1 MTSRPDRHPYDP
13 HYIPKFTYDPGA
25 PNDTE
30 ILWRML
36 GMEKKESKVEGKRPV
51 VVALTAAA
59 VSLVLLSLVVLP
71 VWWHF
76 GPRVE
81 YQREVHGYMVN
92 AYYSNTPELMVENLQ
107 QARDGMVALGLRAEL
122 YGGLY
127 PWEKTPDNRMSFT
140 YDLIDSIIRR
150 AEAVADD
157 RERQIKAGTSD
168 EFKDVFEEKMDN
180 LRNFIKEEGW
190 ADDIAEDAYR
200 AHNYSWYYLWTSWPF
215 ALAQIAFFLSV
226 LASGIVRL
234 CKIDDEWLS
243 FGEWCRV
250 FLLGARVVS
259 KGRGA

>member
-1 MTSRPDRHPYDP
+1 
-13 HYIPKFTYDPGA
+13 
-25 PNDTE
+25 
-30 ILWRML
+30 
-36 GMEKKESKVEGKRPV
+36 MERKKESKVEGKRPV

-71 VWWHF
+71 GWWHF

-107 QARDGMVALGLRAEL
+107 KARGGMVALGLRAEL

-127 PWEKTPDNRMSFT
+127 LWEQTPDNRMSFT
-140 YDLIDSIIRR
+140 YDLVDSIIRR

-157 RERQIKAGTSD
+157 RERQIRAGTSD
-168 EFKDVFEEKMDN
+168 EFNDVFEEKMDN

-215 ALAQIAFFLSV
+215 ALAQIAFFLGV
-226 LASGIVRL
+226 VVGGCVRL
-234 CKIDDEWLS
+234 VKIGDEWLS
-243 FGEWCRV
+243 FGEGCRV
-250 FLLGARVVS
+250 FLLGARLVS
-259 KGRGA
+259 SRRGT